1 MTTQHTNCRKEPV
14 GKEVLDYVWLG
25 LTVPPPG
32 PTCRADFHWSHT
44 DEDSSRVARRR
55 EQQRRRAGVGR
66 RGGQHTSHLGQ
77 EKRRKSKG
85 LHVNNKNARQNY
97 AVIPASS
104 KSISRFNLT
113 YNIWPVCGA
122 ITKHSSTKFKESIPH
137 KSLWIKLSSI
147 MDKWKFNLIKQKL
160 CHITITT

>member
-1 MTTQHTNCRKEPV
+1 MIGTP
-14 GKEVLDYVWLG
+14 
-25 LTVPPPG
+25 VPPPG

-77 EKRRKSKG
+77 EEERRKGKG

-104 KSISRFNLT
+104 KSISRFNLNSQHLT
-113 YNIWPVCGA
+113 SMWRYYQTHPQ
-122 ITKHSSTKFKESIPH
+122 
-137 KSLWIKLSSI
+137 SLKNLYLSSI